1 MILRRKIMERLQ
13 GTDECNMEAA
23 SEGIG
28 GGTEGLNCTLGLLIS
43 VFVPGGY
50 VIWMLFSMQVFTWK

>member
-13 GTDECNMEAA
+13 GTDEYNMEAA

-28 GGTEGLNCTLGLLIS
+28 GGTEG
-43 VFVPGGY
+43 
-50 VIWMLFSMQVFTWK
+50 